1 MYVCCGGGEALG
13 GGRKL
18 TCHWPVTRKMLMAR
32 RLRTSIAVTQDVLKP
47 PLYDP
52 KEVLSKLKER
62 QRKQKLQHDKTAGG
76 LPPLRDGEVVS
87 VREGNKWKS
96 ARSTRVSQVLPSSRP
111 CKVETARGGGYR
123 RNRRHLLRTEES
135 QIPEITPTLEV
146 SNDDDLT
153 DTKFEPSSVTVAHE
167 NPGTP
172 PAGMSISTTTR
183 SGRTTRKPQRF
194 KDYMLSISKRG

>member
-1 MYVCCGGGEALG
+1 
-13 GGRKL
+13 
-18 TCHWPVTRKMLMAR
+18 MAR

-135 QIPEITPTLEV
+135 QIPEITPTPEV
-146 SNDDDLT
+146 SNDEDLT
-153 DTKFEPSSVTVAHE
+153 DTNWSHPLLQWPTRILEHRQLECLFLLA
-167 NPGTP
+167 
-172 PAGMSISTTTR
+172 TR
-183 SGRTTRKPQRF
+183 SGRTTRKPPRF
-194 KDYMLSISKRG
+194 KDYMLSISKRGSSSSFSLGIRYKADFF